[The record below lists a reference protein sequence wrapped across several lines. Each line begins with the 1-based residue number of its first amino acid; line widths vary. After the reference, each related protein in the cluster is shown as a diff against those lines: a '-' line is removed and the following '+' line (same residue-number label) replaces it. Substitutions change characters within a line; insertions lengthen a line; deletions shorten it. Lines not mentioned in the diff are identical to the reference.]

1 MTRDLGLASGVQT
14 ETVTGLMYGAVFAV
28 ALIAIPIA
36 LKFLMG

>member
-14 ETVTGLMYGAVFAV
+14 ETVTGLMYGSVFAIV
-28 ALIAIPIA
+28 LVGIPIA